1 MTDIKDIL
9 ESVLTDEKLLSSR
22 SFRDKVYSDQ
32 PILKRASQ
40 IKTPQTPQKIKDMK
54 ALAYTPEA
62 YWKTSAWLFYTQG
75 TFMADFSD
83 VYEYNAD
90 FIKYY
95 PTYRD
100 LDTEQLRG
108 YFSWRSRVRN
118 GEFRNA
124 PLPFIYMYAYEM
136 INNIGIGSPEE
147 GLDQLKRLTQ
157 SYGDRDHELKR
168 LLLRWIVDHCVYY
181 RLPPENVADV
191 PDIAFDSSLL
201 TLIHWEEADDDK
213 LFSAMLAL
221 SGYPV
226 EQSRFYI
233 QYPEK
238 YKQAAVR
245 VFRGISAFFR
255 DHRKNS
261 LCDKFFGHM
270 TEMNCRMFES
280 SVFYDR
286 NTTRNADYELNEIH
300 SYTCRNGVWR
310 CRKYYG
316 NRGRNSQLG
325 ELMKTVDSLMRQR
338 CDFRYKLRPAEI
350 SKTTLSLITKEL
362 DAIDEENRRAK
373 AMKIEIDL
381 SKLEGIRAA
390 ADITRDKLIVEEEVT
405 EPVELPPVTEPEPV
419 PQQEHTDSPLSDS
432 EKRFLS
438 ALLSGGDWSVAAR
451 EAGEMPSL
459 LSDSIN
465 DKLFDIF
472 GDTVIDYSADVPEI
486 IEDYIDELRRLVI

>member
-9 ESVLTDEKLLSSR
+9 ESVLTDEKLLGSR

-40 IKTPQTPQKIKDMK
+40 IKTPRTPQKIKDMK

-75 TFMADFSD
+75 TFMADYSD

-90 FIKYY
+90 FVKYY

-108 YFSWRSRVRN
+108 YFSWRSRVRR
-118 GEFRNA
+118 GLYDDA

-136 INNIGIGSPEE
+136 INNIGISSPEE
-147 GLDQLKRLTQ
+147 GLAQLKKLTQ
-157 SYGDRDHELKR
+157 RYGDRNGEFRK
-168 LLLRWIVDHCVYY
+168 LLIRWTVDYCVYY
-181 RLPPENVADV
+181 RLPPESVGDVADIV
-191 PDIAFDSSLL
+191 FDRSLL
-201 TLIHWEEADDDK
+201 TLIHWEKADDEE

-226 EQSRFYI
+226 EQSRFYL

-238 YKQAAVR
+238 YKRAAVR
-245 VFRGISAFFR
+245 VFRSLSAFFR
-255 DHRKNS
+255 DHRKNP
-261 LCDKFFGHM
+261 LCDKLFGRM
-270 TEMNCRMFES
+270 TEMNCRMFEAA
-280 SVFYDR
+280 VFYDR
-286 NTTRNADYELNEIH
+286 NTTRNADYALSEIH

-316 NRGRNSQLG
+316 SRGRNSQLG
-325 ELMKTVDSLMRQR
+325 ELLKTLDALMRQR

-350 SKTTLSLITKEL
+350 SKTTLSLISREL
-362 DAIDEENRRAK
+362 DAIDEEDRRAK

-390 ADITRDKLIVEEEVT
+390 ADITRDKLIVEDEVT
-405 EPVELPPVTEPEPV
+405 EPAELPPVTKPEPV
-419 PQQEHTDSPLSDS
+419 HQEEQTDSPLSEG

-438 ALLSGGDWSVAAR
+438 ALLSGGDWSAAAR

-459 LSDSIN
+459 LADSIN
-465 DKLFDIF
+465 DKLFDLF
-472 GDTVIDYSADVPEI
+472 GDTVIDYSADSPEI
-486 IEDYIDELRRLVI
+486 IDDYADELRRLVI